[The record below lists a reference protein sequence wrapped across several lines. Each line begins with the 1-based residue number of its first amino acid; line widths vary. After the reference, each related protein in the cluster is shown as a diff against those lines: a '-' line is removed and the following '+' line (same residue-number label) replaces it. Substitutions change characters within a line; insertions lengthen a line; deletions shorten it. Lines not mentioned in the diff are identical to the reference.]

1 MPSFYMLPR
10 IHYNHITRLIIS
22 ILDVRVQTLE
32 ITVNFR
38 DKQTVENMV
47 RKKNISLTIY
57 LIPLKKVLF
66 LFFKTLF

>member
-66 LFFKTLF
+66 LFF